1 MVYHIIMNGKEVIKK
16 LKANGW
22 FVKRIRGSHH
32 MMSDGSKAEHVAVH
46 RGKDIPI
53 GTLKSIEKLT
63 GVKLK

>member
-1 MVYHIIMNGKEVIKK
+1 MIYHVKMNGKEVIKK

-22 FVKRIRGSHH
+22 FVKRIRGSHY
-32 MMSDGSKAEHVAVH
+32 MMSDGSKTVPVAVH

-53 GTLKSIEKLT
+53 GTLKSIEKST